1 MLNIRVTYTS
11 DEELKQVLETLKEK
25 HNIISI
31 SKPYANLRSR
41 NAGEYRVYIKLKI

>member
-1 MLNIRVTYTS
+1 MDVRITYTS
-11 DEELKQVLETLKEK
+11 KEELEKVLKILKEK

-41 NAGEYRVYIKLKI
+41 NSGEYRVYIKLEF